1 MSANY
6 SNGKRI
12 TVWVVHYA
20 DRPYLLLQ
28 WVDPD
33 TGMRKSQS
41 AGTCNP
47 KDAEQAR
54 ADLEYELNNGLR
66 QGDGR
71 VPWEKFRE
79 RFWAEYVAPLRQNT
93 RDNYED
99 TLNLFEELC
108 RPKRL
113 DLVTAATVSAFA
125 GRMRAA
131 RLRGGKVGME
141 PSTIKV
147 RLQYLHTALQWAVG
161 VELLKKVPRFPRVE
175 VAEPDP
181 QPVAA
186 EAFERLLEKAGD
198 DAQMHAY
205 LLCGWL
211 AGLRLAEA
219 FFLEWGPTD
228 AAPWVD
234 LARDRV
240 WLPLASVKGKRD
252 QWVPL
257 DPQLRAALE
266 ALPRHGPRVFR
277 FLGRKG
283 PVTVYGQSQ
292 RVRLLAKAA
301 GVKLTMKS
309 LRRGFGCRYAGKVPA
324 QVLQKLMRHRDI
336 KTTLTYYANVDV
348 AVEEAVLGPQHN
360 RLHNSGPRPAD
371 GSRPASDAT
380 TSPDQGLSP

>member
-1 MSANY
+1 MPD
-6 SNGKRI
+6 KRI

-20 DRPYLLLQ
+20 DRPHLLLQ
-28 WVDPD
+28 WIDPD
-33 TGMRKSQS
+33 TGLRKSES

-47 KDAEQAR
+47 KDAEKAR
-54 ADLEYELNNGLR
+54 ADKEYELNHGLH
-66 QGDGR
+66 QNACKM
-71 VPWEKFRE
+71 PWEKFRE
-79 RFWAEYVAPLRQNT
+79 RFWAEYVAPLRANT

-99 TLNLFEELC
+99 TLDQFEQLC

-113 DLVTAATVSAFA
+113 DLINAGTLSAFKA
-125 GRMRAA
+125 RLRSA
-131 RLRGGKVGME
+131 RLRGGKVGMA

-147 RLQYLHTALQWAVG
+147 RLQHLHTALQWAAG
-161 VELLKKVPRFPRVE
+161 QELITKVPKFPEVE
-175 VAEPDP
+175 VLEPDP
-181 QPVAA
+181 QPIAP
-186 EAFERLLEKAGD
+186 EAFERLLAKAGGD
-198 DAQMHAY
+198 GQMRAY

-228 AAPWVD
+228 KAPWVD
-234 LARDRV
+234 LVRNRV
-240 WLPLASVKGKRD
+240 WLPCGFVKGKKD

-257 DPQLRAALE
+257 DPELRAALE
-266 ALPRHGPRVFR
+266 ALPRHPGNRVFR

-292 RVRLLAKAA
+292 RVRLLAQKA

-336 KTTLTYYANVDV
+336 KITMKYYANVDA

-360 RLHNSGPRPAD
+360 RLHNSGPRAAET
-371 GSRPASDAT
+371 SRPGNDAT
-380 TSPDQGLSP
+380 TSPDSPSPP